1 LHQPQVKSFIP
12 DWSVPPIRREAK
24 QARISAP
31 FCGAFFAR
39 RSAPRLALAYQ
50 PGNLCST
57 IASVRKDHDGF
68 GADLDSTTVT
78 KLEGHAEL
86 VTELVNK
93 LLQTYI
99 IANDDNY
106 GAQLAA

>member
-1 LHQPQVKSFIP
+1 MVS
-12 DWSVPPIRREAK
+12 
-24 QARISAP
+24 
-31 FCGAFFAR
+31 
-39 RSAPRLALAYQ
+39 
-50 PGNLCST
+50 ST
-57 IASVRKDHDGF
+57 NGF
-68 GADLDSTTVT
+68 GADQDSTTVT

-86 VTELVNK
+86 VTDLVNT

>member
-1 LHQPQVKSFIP
+1 M
-12 DWSVPPIRREAK
+12 
-24 QARISAP
+24 
-31 FCGAFFAR
+31 
-39 RSAPRLALAYQ
+39 
-50 PGNLCST
+50 
-57 IASVRKDHDGF
+57 KDHDGF

>member
-1 LHQPQVKSFIP
+1 MPVLFFTIFCFSDLPVALDGQPPTQLTSLTGGFRQT
-12 DWSVPPIRREAK
+12 DWI
-24 QARISAP
+24 
-31 FCGAFFAR
+31 GT
-39 RSAPRLALAYQ
+39 
-50 PGNLCST
+50 G
-57 IASVRKDHDGF
+57 
-68 GADLDSTTVT
+68 LDSTTVT

-86 VTELVNK
+86 VTELVNP

>member
-1 LHQPQVKSFIP
+1 MSPTLNFRVQGLTRQRHSRGP
-12 DWSVPPIRREAK
+12 
-24 QARISAP
+24 
-31 FCGAFFAR
+31 
-39 RSAPRLALAYQ
+39 
-50 PGNLCST
+50 
-57 IASVRKDHDGF
+57 

-86 VTELVNK
+86 VTELVNP

>member
-1 LHQPQVKSFIP
+1 MTHGTF
-12 DWSVPPIRREAK
+12 SV
-24 QARISAP
+24 QS
-31 FCGAFFAR
+31 
-39 RSAPRLALAYQ
+39 RLS
-50 PGNLCST
+50 ST
-57 IASVRKDHDGF
+57 PERF

-86 VTELVNK
+86 VTELVNP
-93 LLQTYI
+93 LLQNYI

>member
-1 LHQPQVKSFIP
+1 MASDSPSSFN
-12 DWSVPPIRREAK
+12 K
-24 QARISAP
+24 QLP
-31 FCGAFFAR
+31 V
-39 RSAPRLALAYQ
+39 
-50 PGNLCST
+50 ST
-57 IASVRKDHDGF
+57 YGF
-68 GADLDSTTVT
+68 GADQDSTTVT

-86 VTELVNK
+86 VTDLVNT